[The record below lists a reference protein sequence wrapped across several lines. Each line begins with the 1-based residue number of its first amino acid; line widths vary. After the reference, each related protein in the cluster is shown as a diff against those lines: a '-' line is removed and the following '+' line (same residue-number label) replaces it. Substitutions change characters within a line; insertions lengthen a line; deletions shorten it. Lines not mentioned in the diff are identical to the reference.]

1 MINKNMKLKFKQ
13 GIYGIIYDSVYGD
26 ITEITNPVT
35 DDAKQLFI
43 NNNYMCLFTDVELIT
58 EVFNL
63 DDEDKDVN
71 YINKYWGDILE
82 VVN

>member
-1 MINKNMKLKFKQ
+1 
-13 GIYGIIYDSVYGD
+13 
-26 ITEITNPVT
+26 
-35 DDAKQLFI
+35 
-43 NNNYMCLFTDVELIT
+43 MCLFTDVELIT

-82 VVN
+82 VVL